1 MNDDIDMG
9 MPGGYAGRKSAAA
22 AGVLVRER
30 RPETREITQILQA
43 WRRGEQEAF
52 KQLMSLAYE
61 ELRRIAHRQ
70 LRCGKPPLTLDTT
83 GLVHEAYMKL
93 VGGPAM
99 NCRDRAHFFAISA
112 RAMRQIIVDYA
123 RKRSALKRGRYSPH
137 VPLDR
142 ARLPA
147 DRQAALILA
156 LDEALGALAA
166 IEERLV
172 RVVECRFFAGYTDE
186 ETARALAISPR
197 TVQRDW
203 KRARAWLKE
212 EMGSPRRPGTMNH

>member
-1 MNDDIDMG
+1 MHDDIDVAASH
-9 MPGGYAGRKSAAA
+9 AGRKKVA
-22 AGVLVRER
+22 AGGFMVEER
-30 RPETREITQILQA
+30 PAGGRDITRVLQA
-43 WRRGEQEAF
+43 WRRGEEEAF
-52 KQLMSLAYE
+52 KQLMALAYE

-83 GLVHEAYMKL
+83 GLVHEAYVKL
-93 VGGPAM
+93 VGSPAM
-99 NCRDRAHFFAISA
+99 DCRDRAHFFAISA

-123 RKRSALKRGRYSPH
+123 RKRNALKRGRFSPH
-137 VPLDR
+137 VPLER

-147 DRQAALILA
+147 DRQAALIVA

-166 IEERLV
+166 FDERLV

-186 ETARALAISPR
+186 ETASALHISPR

-212 EMGSPRRPGTMNH
+212 EMDGSRRPDPTSR

>member
-1 MNDDIDMG
+1 MNDDIDMATDCTG
-9 MPGGYAGRKSAAA
+9 SNATAA
-22 AGVLVRER
+22 AGLVANER
-30 RPETREITQILQA
+30 PAGPREITQVLRA

-52 KQLMSLAYE
+52 KQLMSLAYG

-70 LRCGKPPLTLDTT
+70 LRRGKPPLTLDTT
-83 GLVHEAYMKL
+83 GLVHEAYVKL

-99 NCRDRAHFFAISA
+99 KCQDSSHFFAISA

-123 RKRSALKRGRYSPH
+123 RKRSALKRGGYRPH
-137 VPLDR
+137 VPIDE

-147 DRQAALILA
+147 DRQAAMIVA
-156 LDEALGALAA
+156 LDEALGALGSL
-166 IEERLV
+166 EERLV
-172 RVVECRFFAGYTDE
+172 QVVECRFFAGYTDD
-186 ETARALAISPR
+186 ETARALDVSTR

-212 EMGSPRRPGTMNH
+212 EMGVNGRRDPMRR

>member
-1 MNDDIDMG
+1 MYDDIDVAA
-9 MPGGYAGRKSAAA
+9 GYTRREGVAA
-22 AGVLVRER
+22 AGFLATER
-30 RPETREITQILQA
+30 PADPREITQVLQA

-83 GLVHEAYMKL
+83 GLVHEAYVKL
-93 VGGPAM
+93 VGSPAM
-99 NCRDRAHFFAISA
+99 DCRDRSHFFAISA

-123 RKRSALKRGRYSPH
+123 RKRNALKRGRYSPH
-137 VPLDR
+137 VPLDA
-142 ARLPA
+142 ARMPA
-147 DRQAALILA
+147 DRQAALIVA

-166 IEERLV
+166 FDERLV

-186 ETARALAISPR
+186 ETASALHISPR

-212 EMGSPRRPGTMNH
+212 EMNSTRRLDPMSR

>member
-1 MNDDIDMG
+1 MNDDIDM
-9 MPGGYAGRKSAAA
+9 A
-22 AGVLVRER
+22 AGHTGCRVPAASGVLMKES
-30 RPETREITQILQA
+30 PAEPREITQVLRA

-52 KQLMSLAYE
+52 KQLMSLAYG

-70 LRCGKPPLTLDTT
+70 LRRGKPPLTLDTT
-83 GLVHEAYMKL
+83 GLVHEAYVKL

-99 NCRDRAHFFAISA
+99 KCQDRGHFFAVSA

-123 RKRSALKRGRYSPH
+123 RKRSALKRGRYTPH
-137 VPLDR
+137 VPIDET
-142 ARLPA
+142 RLPA
-147 DRQAALILA
+147 DRQAALIMA
-156 LDEALGALAA
+156 VDEALGALGALD
-166 IEERLV
+166 ERLV

-186 ETARALAISPR
+186 ETARALDVSTR

-212 EMGSPRRPGTMNH
+212 DMGVTRRLGSMRR